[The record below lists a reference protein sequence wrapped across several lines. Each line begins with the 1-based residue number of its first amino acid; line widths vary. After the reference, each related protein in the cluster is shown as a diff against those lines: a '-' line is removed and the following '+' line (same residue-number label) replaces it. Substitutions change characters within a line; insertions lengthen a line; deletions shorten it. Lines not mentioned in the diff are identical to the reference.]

1 MPKSSKNQVSNP
13 LDLKQLTNSEKNKTV
28 FDHIKHIRESKT
40 PDYYQSLN
48 ESEKMT
54 FNKYVILMGLSM
66 DQNAIDGISY
76 VSKYLD
82 ILPPNAFYKVC
93 CDVSPKS
100 TKFCRWI
107 KSSKQKYSK
116 KLIEII
122 ASYYKI
128 SKIDAYDYCI
138 SFFRDDTQLTNLIN
152 LLSIYNI
159 IS

>member
-1 MPKSSKNQVSNP
+1 MNRPKN
-13 LDLKQLTNSEKNKTV
+13 LEKTKTV

-40 PDYYQSLN
+40 PEYYQSLS
-48 ESEKMT
+48 ESEQKT

-66 DQNAIDGISY
+66 DQTAIEGISY
-76 VSKYLD
+76 ISKYLD
-82 ILPPNAFYKVC
+82 ILPSNSFYKVC

-100 TKFCRWI
+100 TRFCKWI

-128 SKIDAYDYCI
+128 SKTDAYDYCV
-138 SFFRDDTQLTNLIN
+138 SFFRDEAQLTNLIN
-152 LLSIYNI
+152 LCASVGYNESQI
-159 IS
+159 EKMLEGKDE